1 MLDMRR
7 RAFITLLGG
16 AAATLPL
23 AARAQPMPVIGF
35 LNSQSP
41 EAYTGWLRGFR
52 QGLKD
57 AGYVEGEN
65 LTIEY
70 RWAHNELDRLPA
82 LASELVRRHVAVIVT
97 SGGTLCALAAKA
109 ATTTI
114 PIVFTIGDDPVRRG
128 LVASLARPGGNLTG
142 ITFLA
147 IDLSAKRLDLLR
159 ELVPG
164 MARVAVLV
172 NPAEVA
178 VTEITLRDV
187 ETAARGLGLRVQ
199 VFRADTPDE
208 INAAFESM
216 GRERPDALFVG
227 ATAFLVGRR
236 IQLAQLAAFHRM
248 PAVYPLRDFAEGGGL
263 MSYGTS
269 IADTYRH
276 VGAYA
281 GRILKGAKPAELP
294 VVQASK
300 FELAINRQTAKMLG
314 LTLPDKLIAAADEVI
329 E

>member
-1 MLDMRR
+1 VRR
-7 RAFITLLGG
+7 REFIQVFGG
-16 AAATLPL
+16 MVAGWPL
-23 AARAQPMPVIGF
+23 TARAQQTAMTVIGF

-41 EAYTGWLRGFR
+41 EGYTGSLHGFR

-82 LASELVRRHVAVIVT
+82 LASELVRRHVAVIAT
-97 SGGTLCALAAKA
+97 SGGTLSALAAKA

-114 PIVFTIGDDPVRRG
+114 PIVFTVGDDPVRRG

-147 IDLSAKRLDLLR
+147 VDLSAKRLELLR

-164 MARVAVLV
+164 TARVAVLV
-172 NPAEVA
+172 NPAEA
-178 VTEITLRDV
+178 ASTETTLRDV
-187 ETAARGLGLRVQ
+187 ETAARGFGLQVQ

-216 GRERPDALFVG
+216 GRERLDALFVA
-227 ATAFLVGRR
+227 ATAFFVGRH
-236 IQLAQLAAFHRM
+236 IQLAQLAAFHRI
-248 PAVYPLRDFAEGGGL
+248 PAAYPLRDFAEGGGL

-281 GRILKGAKPAELP
+281 GRILRGAKPAELP

-300 FELAINRQTAKMLG
+300 FELVINRQTAKMLG

>member
-1 MLDMRR
+1 MMTRR
-7 RAFITLLGG
+7 EFITLLGG
-16 AAATLPL
+16 AAAAWPL
-23 AARAQPMPVIGF
+23 AAHAQPMPVIGF

-114 PIVFTIGDDPVRRG
+114 PIVFTVGDDPVRRG

-147 IDLSAKRLDLLR
+147 IDLSAKRLELLR
-159 ELVPG
+159 ELAPG
-164 MARVAVLV
+164 TARLAVLI
-172 NPAEVA
+172 NPAEAAVA
-178 VTEITLRDV
+178 ETTLQDV
-187 ETAARGLGLRVQ
+187 ETAARGFGLQVQ

-216 GRERPDALFVG
+216 GRERLDALFVG
-227 ATAFLVGRR
+227 ATAFFVGRH
-236 IQLAQLAAFHRM
+236 IQLAQLAAFHRI
-248 PAVYPLRDFAEGGGL
+248 PAVYPLRHFAEGGGL
-263 MSYGTS
+263 ISYG
-269 IADTYRH
+269 I
-276 VGAYA
+276 
-281 GRILKGAKPAELP
+281 KGAKPAELP

-300 FELAINRQTAKMLG
+300 FELVINRQTAKMLG